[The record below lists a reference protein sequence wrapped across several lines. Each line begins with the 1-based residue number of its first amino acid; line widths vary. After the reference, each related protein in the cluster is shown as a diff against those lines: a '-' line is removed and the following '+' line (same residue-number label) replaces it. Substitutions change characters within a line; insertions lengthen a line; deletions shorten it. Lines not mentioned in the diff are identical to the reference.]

1 MVLNLQPNPPR
12 AYRVNVKNMEC
23 TCPDHSYN
31 KEDPETCKHLSYALF
46 QAPESVEVEQE
57 LVNDLSLVLSDL
69 HETVAT
75 LDGKAKANGTME
87 ASEAMETAPSEATE
101 DPSEDTEVQLTTA
114 ADKVEDFVEEAV
126 PTPQHVDIW
135 IGEHGPDSGIV
146 VEPDNGEMKDHQYE
160 AFKGV
165 VGSIE
170 ESTVHV
176 GFADDPCSHCGDQDD
191 EFYYHIPA
199 SAAMEV
205 GEDV

>member
-1 MVLNLQPNPPR
+1 MVLNLTPNPPR
-12 AYRVNVKNMEC
+12 AYRVNIKDMDC

-31 KEDPETCKHLSYALF
+31 TEEAETCKHLSYALF
-46 QAPESVEVEQE
+46 QAPESVGVEQE

-69 HETVAT
+69 HETVAS
-75 LDGKAKANGTME
+75 LDGKAETNGTME
-87 ASEAMETAPSEATE
+87 ASEAMETDPSEATDE
-101 DPSEDTEVQLTTA
+101 ATEDTEVQMTTA
-114 ADKVEDFVEEAV
+114 ADKVEDWIEATTTA
-126 PTPQHVDIW
+126 PEHVDVY
-135 IGEHGPDSGIV
+135 IGNHGPDSGIIL
-146 VEPDNGEMKDHQYE
+146 EPDNGEMKDHQYE

-191 EFYYHIPA
+191 EFYYHIPG

-205 GEDV
+205 GEDG